1 MNLPFIDMS
10 GDFVDA
16 IDMSDRIGQ
25 KMQAFIDMA
34 FVSDRPFNDLPRLPP
49 AKEIETKPI
58 LRACIEARAAL
69 AELKISGRLIPNQS
83 F

>member
-1 MNLPFIDMS
+1 
-10 GDFVDA
+10 
-16 IDMSDRIGQ
+16 
-25 KMQAFIDMA
+25 MA

-69 AELKISGRLIPNQS
+69 AELKISGSLIPCVDAPVRARS
-83 F
+83 FLSG